1 MELMRFCLC
10 LLVLVVVSAFAADS
24 PAGEAVRGKLV
35 LRDGKPPALETA
47 EHKLVALDGDEPT
60 RKVLGDRRLNG
71 FEIEAKG
78 RFTAPDRFLIDPIHT
93 RALLVRQD
101 GKLRM
106 ITYWCD
112 TCSIRSFTPGPCVC
126 CQRETTLD
134 LRDPDEH

>member
-1 MELMRFCLC
+1 
-10 LLVLVVVSAFAADS
+10 VFAADLHPS
-24 PAGEAVRGKLV
+24 ETLRGKLV
-35 LRDGKPPALETA
+35 LGAGQPPVVETP
-47 EHKLVALDGDEPT
+47 EHKRVILDGDEPT
-60 RKVLGDRRLNG
+60 RQVLGDRRLNG
-71 FEIEAKG
+71 FEVQAKG

-93 RALLVRQD
+93 RSLLVKQ
-101 GKLRM
+101 GGNLKM